1 MPGDLHTH
9 TNFSD
14 GSSDIELLPKLAARA
29 GLTHL
34 AVSDHDTTLS
44 AEYAYGHPVAQGV
57 RMIPAVELT
66 GFDVARGRR
75 VHILCYWPKLTPALK
90 EFCALMAARRN
101 AATEKSMEELE
112 ALYPQFCREEAKAFS
127 RHSGV
132 TYKTHLIR
140 LLFEYG
146 YTDGIYKEL
155 YRELFGAGRGRV
167 LHDPA
172 YEPVQAVLELARG
185 TGGVVVLAHPSVYS
199 SMELAA
205 QLAAQG
211 AIDGVEIDHPR
222 NTTQDK
228 AALHELARQYGLIVT
243 GGTDFHGMHMSKPTP
258 LGAMTTRD
266 EMLARI
272 EALAQSRG
280 GAPQGEGA

>member
-44 AEYAYGHPVAQGV
+44 AEYAYGHPVVQGV

-75 VHILCYWPKLTPALK
+75 VHLLCYWPKLTPALK

-127 RHSGV
+127 RRSGV

-146 YTDGIYKEL
+146 NTDGIYKEL

>member
-75 VHILCYWPKLTPALK
+75 VHLLCYWPKLTPALK

-185 TGGVVVLAHPSVYS
+185 TGGVMVLAHPSVYS

>member
-1 MPGDLHTH
+1 
-9 TNFSD
+9 
-14 GSSDIELLPKLAARA
+14 
-29 GLTHL
+29 
-34 AVSDHDTTLS
+34 
-44 AEYAYGHPVAQGV
+44 
-57 RMIPAVELT
+57 MIPAVELT

-75 VHILCYWPKLTPALK
+75 VHLLCYWPKLTPALK

-127 RHSGV
+127 RRSGV

>member
-44 AEYAYGHPVAQGV
+44 AEYAYGHPVVQGV

-75 VHILCYWPKLTPALK
+75 VHLLCYWPKLTPALK

-127 RHSGV
+127 RRSGV
-132 TYKTHLIR
+132 TYNTHLIR

-155 YRELFGAGRGRV
+155 YRELFGAGRGRE

-222 NTTQDK
+222 NTPQDK

-272 EALAQSRG
+272 EALAQSRS

>member
-44 AEYAYGHPVAQGV
+44 AEYAYGHPVVQGV

-75 VHILCYWPKLTPALK
+75 VHLLCYWPKLTPALK
-90 EFCALMAARRN
+90 EFCALMATRRN

-127 RHSGV
+127 RRSGV

>member
-1 MPGDLHTH
+1 MLGDLHTH

-44 AEYAYGHPVAQGV
+44 AEYAYGHPVVQGV

-75 VHILCYWPKLTPALK
+75 VHLLCYWPKLTPALK

-127 RHSGV
+127 RRSGV

-185 TGGVVVLAHPSVYS
+185 TSGVVVLAHPSVYS

-222 NTTQDK
+222 NTPQDK

>member
-1 MPGDLHTH
+1 
-9 TNFSD
+9 
-14 GSSDIELLPKLAARA
+14 
-29 GLTHL
+29 
-34 AVSDHDTTLS
+34 
-44 AEYAYGHPVAQGV
+44 
-57 RMIPAVELT
+57 MIPAVELT

-75 VHILCYWPKLTPALK
+75 VHLLCYWPKLTPALK

-127 RHSGV
+127 RRSGV

-272 EALAQSRG
+272 EALAQSRS

>member
-44 AEYAYGHPVAQGV
+44 AEYAYGHPVVQGV

-75 VHILCYWPKLTPALK
+75 VHLLCYWPKLTPALK

-127 RHSGV
+127 RRSGV

-140 LLFEYG
+140 LLFEDG

-222 NTTQDK
+222 NTPQDK

-272 EALAQSRG
+272 EALAQSRS

>member
-44 AEYAYGHPVAQGV
+44 AEYAYGHPVVQGV

-75 VHILCYWPKLTPALK
+75 VHLLCYWPKLTPALK

-101 AATEKSMEELE
+101 VATEKSMEELE
-112 ALYPQFCREEAKAFS
+112 ALHPQFCREEAKAFS
-127 RHSGV
+127 RRSGV

-172 YEPVQAVLELARG
+172 YESVQAVLELARG

-222 NTTQDK
+222 NTPQDK

-258 LGAMTTRD
+258 LGAMTTQD

>member
-44 AEYAYGHPVAQGV
+44 AEYAYGHPVVQGV

-75 VHILCYWPKLTPALK
+75 VHLLCYWPKLTP
-90 EFCALMAARRN
+90 ARRN

-127 RHSGV
+127 RRSGV

-222 NTTQDK
+222 NTPQDK

-258 LGAMTTRD
+258 LGAMTTQD

>member
-44 AEYAYGHPVAQGV
+44 AEYAYGHPVVQGV

-75 VHILCYWPKLTPALK
+75 VHLLCYWPKLTPALK

-127 RHSGV
+127 RRSGV

-167 LHDPA
+167 LHDPV

>member
-44 AEYAYGHPVAQGV
+44 AEYAYGHPVVQGV

-75 VHILCYWPKLTPALK
+75 VHLLCYWLKLTPALK

-127 RHSGV
+127 RRSGV

>member
-44 AEYAYGHPVAQGV
+44 AEYAYGHPVVQGV

-75 VHILCYWPKLTPALK
+75 VHLLCYWPKLTPALK

-112 ALYPQFCREEAKAFS
+112 ALYPQFCREEARRFP
-127 RHSGV
+127 
-132 TYKTHLIR
+132 
-140 LLFEYG
+140 
-146 YTDGIYKEL
+146 
-155 YRELFGAGRGRV
+155 GAAASPTKHTSSACCLNMDTQTGFIKSCT
-167 LHDPA
+167 A
-172 YEPVQAVLELARG
+172 SCSAR
-185 TGGVVVLAHPSVYS
+185 
-199 SMELAA
+199 AA
-205 QLAAQG
+205 G
-211 AIDGVEIDHPR
+211 ACC
-222 NTTQDK
+222 
-228 AALHELARQYGLIVT
+228 
-243 GGTDFHGMHMSKPTP
+243 
-258 LGAMTTRD
+258 TTRPTSPC
-266 EMLARI
+266 RPCWNWRT
-272 EALAQSRG
+272 AQ
-280 GAPQGEGA
+280 AA

>member
-44 AEYAYGHPVAQGV
+44 AEYAYGHPVVQGV

-75 VHILCYWPKLTPALK
+75 VRLLCYWPKLTPALK

-127 RHSGV
+127 RRSGV

-140 LLFEYG
+140 LLFEYV
-146 YTDGIYKEL
+146 YTDGIYK
-155 YRELFGAGRGRV
+155 
-167 LHDPA
+167 
-172 YEPVQAVLELARG
+172 
-185 TGGVVVLAHPSVYS
+185 
-199 SMELAA
+199 
-205 QLAAQG
+205 
-211 AIDGVEIDHPR
+211 
-222 NTTQDK
+222 
-228 AALHELARQYGLIVT
+228 
-243 GGTDFHGMHMSKPTP
+243 
-258 LGAMTTRD
+258 
-266 EMLARI
+266 
-272 EALAQSRG
+272 
-280 GAPQGEGA
+280 

>member
-44 AEYAYGHPVAQGV
+44 AEYAYGHPVVQGV

-75 VHILCYWPKLTPALK
+75 VHLLCYWPKLTPALK

-127 RHSGV
+127 RRSGV

-155 YRELFGAGRGRV
+155 CRELFGAGRGRV

-222 NTTQDK
+222 NTPQDK

-272 EALAQSRG
+272 EALAQSRS

>member
-44 AEYAYGHPVAQGV
+44 AEYAYGHPVVQGV

-75 VHILCYWPKLTPALK
+75 VHLLCYWPKLTPTLK

-127 RHSGV
+127 RRSGV

>member
-44 AEYAYGHPVAQGV
+44 AEYAYGHPVVQGV

-75 VHILCYWPKLTPALK
+75 VHLLCYWPKLTPALK

-127 RHSGV
+127 RRSGV

-155 YRELFGAGRGRV
+155 SRELFGAGRGRV

-222 NTTQDK
+222 NTPQDK

-272 EALAQSRG
+272 EALAQSRS

>member
-44 AEYAYGHPVAQGV
+44 AEYAYGHPVVQGV

-75 VHILCYWPKLTPALK
+75 VHLLCYWPKLTPALK

-127 RHSGV
+127 RRSGV

-222 NTTQDK
+222 NTPQDK

-258 LGAMTTRD
+258 LGAMTTRE

>member
-75 VHILCYWPKLTPALK
+75 VHLLCYWPKLTPALK

-222 NTTQDK
+222 NTPQDK

>member
-44 AEYAYGHPVAQGV
+44 AEYAYKHPVVRGV
-57 RMIPAVELT
+57 HMIPAVELT
-66 GFDVARGRR
+66 GFDFVRGRR

-90 EFCALMAARRN
+90 EFCTLMAARRN
-101 AATEKSMEELE
+101 EAAEKSMNELE
-112 ALYPQFCREEAKAFS
+112 ALYPQFCREEARAFAA
-127 RHSGV
+127 RSGV

-155 YRELFGAGRGRV
+155 YGQLFGAGRGRV
-167 LHDPA
+167 LHDRRTSLCRPCWRWRAARAAWWCWRTPA
-172 YEPVQAVLELARG
+172 YTRVWSLPHSLPHRA
-185 TGGVVVLAHPSVYS
+185 
-199 SMELAA
+199 
-205 QLAAQG
+205 
-211 AIDGVEIDHPR
+211 
-222 NTTQDK
+222 
-228 AALHELARQYGLIVT
+228 
-243 GGTDFHGMHMSKPTP
+243 P
-258 LGAMTTRD
+258 LTA
-266 EMLARI
+266 
-272 EALAQSRG
+272 
-280 GAPQGEGA
+280 

>member
-44 AEYAYGHPVAQGV
+44 AEYAYGHPVVQGV

-75 VHILCYWPKLTPALK
+75 VHLLCYWPKLTPALK

-127 RHSGV
+127 RRSSV

-222 NTTQDK
+222 NTSQDK

>member
-44 AEYAYGHPVAQGV
+44 AEYAYGHPVVQGV

-75 VHILCYWPKLTPALK
+75 VHLLCYWPKLTPALK

-127 RHSGV
+127 RRSGV

-172 YEPVQAVLELARG
+172 YEPVQAVLELAHG

>member
-44 AEYAYGHPVAQGV
+44 AEYAYGHPVVQGV

-75 VHILCYWPKLTPALK
+75 VHLLCYWPKMTPALK

-127 RHSGV
+127 RRSGV

-272 EALAQSRG
+272 EALAQSRS

>member
-44 AEYAYGHPVAQGV
+44 AEYAYGHPVVQGV

-75 VHILCYWPKLTPALK
+75 VHLLCYWPKLTPALK

-258 LGAMTTRD
+258 LGAMTTRN

>member
-44 AEYAYGHPVAQGV
+44 AEYAYGHPVVQVV

-75 VHILCYWPKLTPALK
+75 VHLLCYWPKLTPALK

-127 RHSGV
+127 RRSGV

-222 NTTQDK
+222 NTPQDK

>member
-75 VHILCYWPKLTPALK
+75 VHLLCYWPKLTPALK

-146 YTDGIYKEL
+146 YTDGIYKKL

>member
-44 AEYAYGHPVAQGV
+44 AEYAYGHPVVQGV

-75 VHILCYWPKLTPALK
+75 VHLLCYWPKLTPALK

-127 RHSGV
+127 RRSGV

-172 YEPVQAVLELARG
+172 YESVQAR
-185 TGGVVVLAHPSVYS
+185 
-199 SMELAA
+199 
-205 QLAAQG
+205 
-211 AIDGVEIDHPR
+211 
-222 NTTQDK
+222 
-228 AALHELARQYGLIVT
+228 ALIHI
-243 GGTDFHGMHMSKPTP
+243 
-258 LGAMTTRD
+258 
-266 EMLARI
+266 
-272 EALAQSRG
+272 
-280 GAPQGEGA
+280 

>member
-34 AVSDHDTTLS
+34 AVSDHVTTLS
-44 AEYAYGHPVAQGV
+44 GEYGFGHPLVQGV

-75 VHILCYWPKLTPALK
+75 VHLLCYWPKLTPALK

-127 RHSGV
+127 RRSGV

-222 NTTQDK
+222 NTPQDK

-272 EALAQSRG
+272 EALAQSRS

>member
-44 AEYAYGHPVAQGV
+44 AEYAYGHPVVQGV

-75 VHILCYWPKLTPALK
+75 VHLLCYWPKMTPALK

-127 RHSGV
+127 RRSGV

>member
-1 MPGDLHTH
+1 MLGDLHTH

-34 AVSDHDTTLS
+34 AVSDHDS
-44 AEYAYGHPVAQGV
+44 AEYAYGHPVVQGV

-75 VHILCYWPKLTPALK
+75 VHLLCYWPKLTPALK

-127 RHSGV
+127 RRSGV

-222 NTTQDK
+222 NTPQDK

-258 LGAMTTRD
+258 LGAMTTRN

>member
-44 AEYAYGHPVAQGV
+44 AEYAYGHPVVQGV

-75 VHILCYWPKLTPALK
+75 VHLLCYWPKLTPALK

-112 ALYPQFCREEAKAFS
+112 ALYPQFYREEAKAFS
-127 RHSGV
+127 RRSGV

-222 NTTQDK
+222 NTPQDK

-272 EALAQSRG
+272 EALAQSRS

>member
-1 MPGDLHTH
+1 MTA
-9 TNFSD
+9 
-14 GSSDIELLPKLAARA
+14 KLAARA

-44 AEYAYGHPVAQGV
+44 AEYAYKHPVVRGV
-57 RMIPAVELT
+57 HMIPAVELT
-66 GFDVARGRR
+66 GFDFVRGRR

-101 AATEKSMEELE
+101 EATEKSMDELE
-112 ALYPQFCREEAKAFS
+112 ALYPQFCREEAKAFAA
-127 RHSGV
+127 RSGV
-132 TYKTHLIR
+132 TYNTHLIR

-155 YRELFGAGRGRV
+155 YGQLFGAGRGRV

-172 YEPVQAVLELARG
+172 YEPVQAVLEMARC
-185 TGGVVVLAHPSVYS
+185 TGGVVVLAHPSVYQ

-222 NTTQDK
+222 NTPQDK

-258 LGAMTTRD
+258 LGAVTTAD
-266 EMLARI
+266 GMLARI
-272 EALAQSRG
+272 EALAQSRS
-280 GAPQGEGA
+280 GAPRRDGA

>member
-44 AEYAYGHPVAQGV
+44 AEYAYGHPVVQGV

-75 VHILCYWPKLTPALK
+75 VHLLCYWPKLTPALK

>member
-44 AEYAYGHPVAQGV
+44 AEYAYGHPVVQGV

-75 VHILCYWPKLTPALK
+75 VHLLCYWPKLTPALK

-127 RHSGV
+127 RRSGV

-205 QLAAQG
+205 QLAAQR

>member
-44 AEYAYGHPVAQGV
+44 AEYAYGHPVVQGV

-75 VHILCYWPKLTPALK
+75 VHLLCYWPKLTPALK

-127 RHSGV
+127 RRSGV

-205 QLAAQG
+205 QG

-222 NTTQDK
+222 NTPQDK

>member
-1 MPGDLHTH
+1 MLGDLHTH
-9 TNFSD
+9 TYFTD

-44 AEYAYGHPVAQGV
+44 AEYAYGHPVVQGV

-75 VHILCYWPKLTPALK
+75 VHLLCYWPKLTPALK

-127 RHSGV
+127 RRSGV

-222 NTTQDK
+222 NTPQDK